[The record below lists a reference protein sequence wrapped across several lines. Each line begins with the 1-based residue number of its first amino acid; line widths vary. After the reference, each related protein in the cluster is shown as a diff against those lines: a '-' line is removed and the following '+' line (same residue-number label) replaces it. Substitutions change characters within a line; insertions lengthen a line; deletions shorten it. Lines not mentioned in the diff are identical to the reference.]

1 MPATVALAHQA
12 LGSGAPLLVLHGLF
26 GSGTNWRR
34 IARGLEDCRTTHLLD
49 ARNHGASP
57 HAADMDYRLLAADV
71 AAFMDAQE
79 IPRADVIGH
88 SMGGKTAMR
97 LALDAPQRVARLMVV
112 DIAPDVS
119 TSDHGALIRALR
131 ALPVERFQRRG
142 DADTALAASVPDAGL
157 RAFLLQ
163 SLAAGETGLRWRL
176 NLEAIERCMPDLL
189 AFDVDDHERFEGE
202 TLFLRGGASDYVRE
216 VHRERIRRHFP
227 NAVLRSL
234 EGAGHWLHAERPDE
248 FLALAREFLSCS

>member
-12 LGSGAPLLVLHGLF
+12 LGAGAPLLVLHGLF

-34 IARGLEDCRTTHLLD
+34 IARGLEDCRSAYLLD
-49 ARNHGASP
+49 ARNHGGSP
-57 HAADMDYRLLAADV
+57 HAPDMDYAALAADV
-71 AAFMDAQE
+71 AAFMDARG

-119 TSDHGALIRALR
+119 ASDHVPLIHALR
-131 ALPVERFQRRG
+131 GLPVERFQRRG
-142 DADTALAASVPDAGL
+142 EADAALAASVPDAGL

-163 SLAAGETGLRWRL
+163 SLVAGDAGLRWRL
-176 NLEAIERCMPDLL
+176 NLEAIERSMPALL
-189 AFDVDDHERFEGE
+189 AFDVDEHERFEGE

-216 VHRERIRRHFP
+216 AHRGRIRRHFP
-227 NAVLRSL
+227 NAVVRSI
-234 EGAGHWLHAERPDE
+234 EGAGHWLHAERPDD
-248 FLALAREFLSCS
+248 FLAVAREFLSCP